1 VSRWTLTVP
10 QTCTPR
16 AGPCARLVPNWAFI
30 GAQSVNSLHKAGI
43 TMRRGAPP
51 LIPPPQ
57 SRSLSSVTS
66 A

>member
-1 VSRWTLTVP
+1 VDVTGAADLYAQVGHCAGSVP
-10 QTCTPR
+10 S
-16 AGPCARLVPNWAFI
+16 WACI